1 MSDEPLSPA
10 TRLVALGRQDRLPGS
25 GVNAPLE
32 FSSTYIA
39 DGPVN
44 YARAGNPTWSAFEEA
59 LGALEGG
66 EALVFASGMAAVAAA
81 VSLVPH
87 GGTVVVPAHAYNGT
101 TALLDELEQ
110 AGAVR
115 VRRLYAGDDGAAA
128 DVLDG
133 AAMLW
138 IESPTNPMLEVFD
151 LPALC
156 AAARERGVLTVCD
169 NTFATPLVQQPL
181 ESGADVV
188 LHSVTKYLAG
198 HSDVILGALVTP
210 PTDAGRDLRERLGRH
225 RLLHGAIAGPMETW
239 LALRGMRTLH
249 LRVERA
255 TARPRGARRPAR
267 GAPRGRPR
275 ALPRVRRD
283 RLHRGGGGRG
293 GGRAGGRG
301 DPAVD
306 PRDQP
311 RRRGVAGRAAPAPP
325 GRARHGARGAAAALG
340 RHRGRRGPLARP
352 RPGPARLA
360 HGGDRR
366 RAG

>member
-1 MSDEPLSPA
+1 VTDEDLAPA
-10 TRLVALGRQDRLPGS
+10 TRVVALGRQDRLPGA

-66 EALVFASGMAAVAAA
+66 DALVFASGMAAVAAA
-81 VSLVPH
+81 VSLVEH

-101 TALLDELEQ
+101 TALLDELEK

-115 VRRLYAGDDGAAA
+115 VRRLYAEDERAVDDA
-128 DVLDG
+128 LDG
-133 AAMLW
+133 AALLW

-151 LPALC
+151 VPALC

-169 NTFATPLVQQPL
+169 NTFATPLVQRPL
-181 ESGADVV
+181 EDGADIV

-198 HSDVILGALVTP
+198 HSDVILGAVVTAA
-210 PTDAGRDLRERLGRH
+210 TDSGRELWERLSRH

-239 LALRGMRTLH
+239 LALRGMRTLQ

-255 TARPRGARRPAR
+255 TANARELATRLEDHPC
-267 GAPRGRPR
+267 
-275 ALPRVRRD
+275 LTRVRYPGFGAIVSIEVDGGAVGAERVAAAT
-283 RLHRGGGGRG
+283 RLWMHATSLGG
-293 GGRAGGRG
+293 
-301 DPAVD
+301 VES
-306 PRDQP
+306 QIE
-311 RRRGVAGRAAPAPP
+311 RRRRHAAEPQTVPEGLLRLSVGIEDAGDLIADLE
-325 GRARHGARGAAAALG
+325 AAL
-340 RHRGRRGPLARP
+340 R
-352 RPGPARLA
+352 
-360 HGGDRR
+360 
-366 RAG
+366 

>member
-1 MSDEPLSPA
+1 MTDEDLAPA
-10 TRLVALGRQDRLPGS
+10 TRVVALGRQDRLPGA

-66 EALVFASGMAAVAAA
+66 DALVFASGMAAVAAA
-81 VSLVPH
+81 VSLVEH

-101 TALLDELEQ
+101 PALLDELEK

-115 VRRLYAGDDGAAA
+115 VRRLYAEDERAVG

-133 AAMLW
+133 AALLW

-151 LPALC
+151 VPALC

-169 NTFATPLVQQPL
+169 NTFATPLVQRPL
-181 ESGADVV
+181 EAGADIV

-198 HSDVILGALVTP
+198 HSDVILGAVVTAA
-210 PTDAGRDLRERLGRH
+210 TDNGRELRERLSRH

-239 LALRGMRTLH
+239 LALRGLRTLQ

-255 TARPRGARRPAR
+255 TANARELAARLEDHPRLTRVRYPGFGAIVSIEVDGGAVAAERVAAATRRWMHATSR
-267 GAPRGRPR
+267 GGVESPIDR
-275 ALPRVRRD
+275 AL
-283 RLHRGGGGRG
+283 
-293 GGRAGGRG
+293 RA
-301 DPAVD
+301 
-306 PRDQP
+306 
-311 RRRGVAGRAAPAPP
+311 
-325 GRARHGARGAAAALG
+325 
-340 RHRGRRGPLARP
+340 
-352 RPGPARLA
+352 
-360 HGGDRR
+360 
-366 RAG
+366 